1 MKLQFYLTQ
10 ELSLVSWN
18 VVTIIFYMMR
28 FFFNLLANENQGN
41 DLKILMTDNGID
53 SLFWSKLQL
62 KLINNGG

>member
-62 KLINNGG
+62 KLIYL